1 MIGGVI
7 KLLSFSM
14 AIQCSIAKIRKGNLF
29 HYILCEY
36 SYIEDNNIPLT
47 TTIVLSEAL
56 ASLKPLTDAEQVY
69 CPPSFLNNGENVIVL
84 VYSNPLI
91 LISLILD
98 DGDAK
103 FCLSQLTITSDDDTP
118 GATVT
123 VQVRL

>member
-1 MIGGVI
+1 M
-7 KLLSFSM
+7 
-14 AIQCSIAKIRKGNLF
+14 
-29 HYILCEY
+29 
-36 SYIEDNNIPLT
+36 
-47 TTIVLSEAL
+47 LSEPL

-103 FCLSQLTITSDDDTP
+103 FCLSQLTITSDGDTP